1 MKGSRHCQCWSGSSC
16 APTNKGPPTEQ
27 AGTSLGLSTLSSLS
41 AAGKGRWL
49 HLGGILPTTGQA
61 GLPAW
66 RWQLKVTWPRHH
78 YLPTT
83 LVTNASALQFALEIP
98 SSQMSSPAQAA
109 YRVSQIF
116 LTHFRTWPPA
126 PFRWGG
132 GPHSVFPKTQLLVH
146 YVYFLRR
153 VN

>member
-1 MKGSRHCQCWSGSSC
+1 MKRSRHCQCWSGSS
-16 APTNKGPPTEQ
+16 
-27 AGTSLGLSTLSSLS
+27 LGLSKLSSLS

-49 HLGGILPTTGQA
+49 HLGGILPNKGQA

-132 GPHSVFPKTQLLVH
+132 GVTFSFPKNTTFGPLCVFFEKSQLKYKH
-146 YVYFLRR
+146 FSHFFSIFWP
-153 VN
+153 